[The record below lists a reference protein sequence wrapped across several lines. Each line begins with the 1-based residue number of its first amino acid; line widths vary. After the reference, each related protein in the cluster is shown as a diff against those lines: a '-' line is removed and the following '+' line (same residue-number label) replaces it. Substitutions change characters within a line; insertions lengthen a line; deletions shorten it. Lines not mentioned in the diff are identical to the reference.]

1 MYFNYVEWFGN
12 LACGNSSGNNCLV
25 INEKNRLYIKSK
37 VMKIKA
43 SGIVIL
49 QRVHQNY
56 IP

>member
-12 LACGNSSGNNCLV
+12 FACGNSSGNNCLV